1 MRRNGAIS
9 IGRLG
14 GAAGRRRERALGAFL
29 EALHRR
35 YHRLEHLD
43 PDPLAFLHRYE
54 RPADIEVAGLVAAL
68 LAFGRVEQIH
78 ASVERVLG
86 VLGPRPSEGV
96 RRIEPADSRRALRG
110 FAHRWCRGDDVA
122 ALLASVRRA
131 LEACVSLEAL
141 FLEGYAPGRP
151 DAVRAALSC
160 FARAL
165 RAGAPRGAARRRGFR
180 FLLPTPDEGSACK
193 RLNLYLRWMAR
204 RDDPL
209 DRGVW
214 RSVSPADLIVPLDTH
229 VARIARAAGLCARR
243 TPDWKMAEEV
253 TASLRRHDP
262 ADPTRFDF
270 ALCRA
275 GMLEARAPA
284 GRARRGQPAPAPPAT
299 AARTRAA
306 NSSR

>member
-1 MRRNGAIS
+1 MRRDSAIS
-9 IGRLG
+9 TGALG
-14 GAAGRRRERALGAFL
+14 GAAGRRGERALGAFL
-29 EALHRR
+29 EALHHR

-54 RPADIEVAGLVAAL
+54 RPADIEIAGLVAAL

-78 ASVERVLG
+78 ASVERVLE

-96 RRIEPADSRRALRG
+96 RRIGPADARRALRG
-110 FAHRWCRGDDVA
+110 FVHRWCRGDDLA
-122 ALLASVRRA
+122 ALLASVRGA
-131 LEACVSLEAL
+131 LEARGSLEAL

-160 FARAL
+160 FARSL
-165 RAGAPRGAARRRGFR
+165 RAGAPRGASRRRGFR
-180 FLLPTPDEGSACK
+180 FLLPAPEEGSACK

-229 VARIARAAGLCARR
+229 VARIARATGLSTRR
-243 TPDWKMAEEV
+243 TADWKMAEEV

-275 GMLEARAPA
+275 GMLEARAAA
-284 GRARRGQPAPAPPAT
+284 GRPRRGRGAPAT
-299 AARTRAA
+299 AAQARAA
-306 NSSR
+306 SSSP